1 MKNIFNKYASKSGS
15 IGQDLSKSIFAFTEL
30 MRMLKEKQLLGKIP
44 KIAIS
49 ETISAINKKKQ
60 SKNVLAGI
68 EEDDFPTFIVYLTDL
83 LWQQD
88 PENKKDE
95 PFGLK
100 VENVILKMLEE
111 EKNVRELFDP
121 KILKLKEEIEFNEDI
136 AIPEVRSHLIQD
148 YKKSR

>member
-1 MKNIFNKYASKSGS
+1 
-15 IGQDLSKSIFAFTEL
+15 

-88 PENKKDE
+88 PENKKD
-95 PFGLK
+95 
-100 VENVILKMLEE
+100 
-111 EKNVRELFDP
+111 
-121 KILKLKEEIEFNEDI
+121 
-136 AIPEVRSHLIQD
+136 
-148 YKKSR
+148 